1 MTQQTENYLI
11 LKPIAER
18 FNRVASQITDD
29 DIKYM
34 ITSLMKEKIADAIDF
49 GVVTDVIN
57 EYIEEH
63 SEEIAHAAM
72 DSLFF
77 RLKMVLPKLCRHR

>member
-18 FNRVASQITDD
+18 FNRVASEITDD

-34 ITSLMKEKIADAIDF
+34 IRTLMKERIADAIDF
-49 GVVTDVIN
+49 SVVTDIVN
-57 EYIEEH
+57 EYISEH
-63 SEEIAHAAM
+63 SEEISHAVM
-72 DSLFF
+72 DSLAK
-77 RLKMVLPKLCRHR
+77 RLELPQGYKFY

>member
-18 FNRVASQITDD
+18 FNRVASEITDD

-63 SEEIAHAAM
+63 SEEITHAAM
-72 DSLFF
+72 DSLAK
-77 RLKMVLPKLCRHR
+77 RLELPNGYKFY

>member
-18 FNRVASQITDD
+18 FNRVASEITDD

-34 ITSLMKEKIADAIDF
+34 ITSLMKERIAEAINFDAVSSVID
-49 GVVTDVIN
+49 
-57 EYIEEH
+57 EYIENH
-63 SEEIAHAAM
+63 TEEIAHAVM
-72 DSLFF
+72 DSLAK
-77 RLKMVLPKLCRHR
+77 RLELPHGYKFY

>member
-18 FNRVASQITDD
+18 FNRVASEITDD

-34 ITSLMKEKIADAIDF
+34 IKSLMKEKIAEAINF
-49 GVVTDVIN
+49 SVVSDIIN
-57 EYIEEH
+57 DYLEEH
-63 SEEIAHAAM
+63 KDEIAHAAM
-72 DSLFF
+72 DSLAN
-77 RLKMVLPKLCRHR
+77 RLELPHGYSWY

>member
-72 DSLFF
+72 DSLAK
-77 RLKMVLPKLCRHR
+77 RLELPNGYKFY

>member
-18 FNRVASQITDD
+18 FNRVASEITDD

-49 GVVTDVIN
+49 STVTDVVN

-63 SEEIAHAAM
+63 TEEIAHAVM
-72 DSLFF
+72 DSLAK
-77 RLKMVLPKLCRHR
+77 RLELPHGYKFY

>member
-18 FNRVASQITDD
+18 FNRVASEITDD

-34 ITSLMKEKIADAIDF
+34 IKSLMKEKIAESIDF
-49 GVVTDVIN
+49 SVVSYIIN
-57 EYIEEH
+57 EYIEDH
-63 SEEIAHAAM
+63 KDEIAHAAM
-72 DSLFF
+72 DSLAN
-77 RLKMVLPKLCRHR
+77 RLELPHGYSWY

>member
-1 MTQQTENYLI
+1 MTQQSENYLI

-18 FNRVASQITDD
+18 FNRVASEITDD

-34 ITSLMKEKIADAIDF
+34 ITSLMKEKIAEAINF
-49 GVVTDVIN
+49 NVVTDIID

-63 SEEIAHAAM
+63 AEEIAHAAM
-72 DSLFF
+72 DSLAK
-77 RLKMVLPKLCRHR
+77 RLELPHGYKFY